1 MQDFTEKNHR
11 SDFGDIIIATTFS
24 QRTIT
29 ACSAIIFS
37 CIILFMSF
45 AEYTQKINVN
55 GIVYPDKGIIS
66 IKSKQSGTLSALYIK
81 SGDYINSGEK
91 LLTIDASS
99 STHYFKNNEESY
111 REMFSKL
118 SSISSRETQD
128 NITTLEVK
136 KKLTEKQIIQTKNS
150 IAIMERQVRLLNA
163 AIHSQQ
169 VSFSKILDAYK
180 KRYVSDIEKN
190 NVEMQLIDKKMQLQ
204 SLNNEISTKDGQI
217 ISLEKELED
226 TTDRIKNIQNENKK
240 ESIDSLIKMYG
251 IASDSESILRATSAG
266 KVAEVV
272 DKIGEFVNAGDTIL
286 TVIPEGSVNQIV
298 AFISP
303 EFIGEI
309 KKGTKVALKYDS
321 YPYQRFG
328 FEHGIIIDISRVPLQ
343 PEDIYTNFGLKVENT
358 CYRIVVEITEKK
370 KQINIIPGMSLKVDI
385 PTRKTSIIKWIFP
398 FFRDKDI
405 DA

>member
-1 MQDFTEKNHR
+1 MQDFIEKNHR

-29 ACSAIIFS
+29 VCSAILFI

-45 AEYTQKINVN
+45 SEYTQKRNVN
-55 GIVYPDKGIIS
+55 GIVYPDKGIIR

-81 SGDYINSGEK
+81 SGDYIKSGEN
-91 LLTIDASS
+91 LLAIDASS
-99 STHYFKNNEESY
+99 STHYFKNNEKSY
-111 REMFSKL
+111 REMFLKL

-128 NITTLEVK
+128 NITSLEVK

-169 VSFSKILDAYK
+169 VLFSKILDAYK

-190 NVEMQLIDKKMQLQ
+190 NAEMRLIDKKMQLQ
-204 SLNNEISTKDGQI
+204 SLNNEIATKDGQI

-226 TTDRIKNIQNENKK
+226 TIDRIKNIRNENKK
-240 ESIDSLIKMYG
+240 ESIDSIIKMYG
-251 IASDSESILRATSAG
+251 IASDSESILRAPSAG
-266 KVAEVV
+266 KIAEIV
-272 DKIGEFVNAGDTIL
+272 DKIGSFVNAGDTIL

-343 PEDIYTNFGLKVENT
+343 PEDIYTNFGLKVENA
-358 CYRIVVEITEKK
+358 CYRIVIEITEKK
-370 KQINIIPGMSLKVDI
+370 KRINIIPGMSLKVDI
-385 PTRKTSIIKWIFP
+385 PTRKASIIKWMFP